1 MKVLGY
7 IALILILICLGILIY
22 AGCTD
27 QTFLDVINSIFG
39 ATPDVPADTTN
50 PDVTTP
56 DTTTPEV
63 AE

>member
-27 QTFLDVINSIFG
+27 QAFIDVLNSIFG
-39 ATPDVPADTTN
+39 INADNVVPDTT
-50 PDVTTP
+50 PEVP

-63 AE
+63 TE